1 MGKSVIK
8 IGLTGGIGS
17 GKSTVS
23 NILREQG
30 IAVIDADIIARDVM
44 EKYIVI
50 TDKIKSTFGEKFIDG
65 SGKLKRRE
73 FGDYIFSNKDKKN
86 IYEDIIMPFIK
97 KEVFEKIDEL
107 HKRGEEICIIDGAT
121 LIESGFY
128 KYTDIIILVW
138 ANKKTQIFRV
148 KERDQLTENQIIDR
162 INSQMSLEEK
172 KKYADFVLDNSNTLD
187 ETKKQLEE
195 ILNKITMNL

>member
-1 MGKSVIK
+1 MIK

-23 NILREQG
+23 NMLRKQG
-30 IAVIDADIIARDVM
+30 VSVIDADVIARDVM

-50 TDKIKSTFGEKFIDG
+50 EDKIKSAFGEKFIDS
-65 SGKLKRRE
+65 SGNLKRRE

-86 IYEDIIMPFIK
+86 TYEDIIMPFIK
-97 KEVFEKIDEL
+97 KEIFEEMNKIHE
-107 HKRGEEICIIDGAT
+107 KGEKICIIDGAT

-128 KYTDIIILVW
+128 KYTDVIILVW
-138 ANKKTQIFRV
+138 SSRKTQIFRV
-148 KERDQLTENQIIDR
+148 KERDKLTEDQIIDR
-162 INSQMSLEEK
+162 INSQMTLEEK

-187 ETKKQLEE
+187 ETKKQLKE
-195 ILNKITMNL
+195 ILDKITMNV

>member
-1 MGKSVIK
+1 MIK

-23 NILREQG
+23 NILRKQG
-30 IAVIDADIIARDVM
+30 VSVIDADIIAKDVM

-50 TDKIKSTFGEKFIDG
+50 KDKIKSTFGERFIDG
-65 SGKLKRRE
+65 SGNLKRRE

-86 IYEDIIMPFIK
+86 TYEDIIMPFIK
-97 KEVFEKIDEL
+97 KEIFQEIDEL
-107 HKRGEEICIIDGAT
+107 HKKGEKICIIDGAT

-128 KYTDIIILVW
+128 KYTDVLILVW
-138 ANKKTQIFRV
+138 ANIKTQIFRV
-148 KERDQLTENQIIDR
+148 KKRDRLTENQIIDR
-162 INSQMSLEEK
+162 INSQMALEEK

-187 ETKKQLEE
+187 ETKKQLKEV
-195 ILNKITMNL
+195 LDKITMNV